1 MDPTTR
7 QRGDARFGV
16 TAGAILLAALCL
28 TVVAPNPLM
37 AVNARSVHSC
47 STVTEAR
54 EGPHDPIVA
63 TFSIVACDTTEGI
76 WGVAV
81 ASKFLA
87 VGSVV
92 PWARGGVGAV
102 ATQASANT
110 TFGTR
115 ALDLLEQG
123 LAPAEIVPLLAR
135 TDPQRH
141 RRQFGIVDAHGRA
154 ATFTGDSC
162 LAWAG
167 GKTGAGFAVQGNIL
181 AGPQVVDA
189 MARSFERSR
198 GYLGDRM
205 LRALAAGDSA
215 GGDSRGRQ
223 SASIRLAA
231 VGRGYNGFS
240 DVLCDLRV
248 DDHADP
254 LTELSR
260 VYGVWRSARLI
271 TDGYREVEAGNYAEA
286 IALGE
291 QAARLD
297 PDSGEPFYHLA
308 CYHAR
313 AGDPDRAM
321 HYLQWALRLRPA
333 LRPQATTDPDLAPLR
348 QRDDYRNLTGE

>member
-1 MDPTTR
+1 MIGTIPTPTV
-7 QRGDARFGV
+7 ARTGLA
-16 TAGAILLAALCL
+16 AGAILLA
-28 TVVAPNPLM
+28 VASMIAPESIVPPVFG
-37 AVNARSVHSC
+37 AVPAISGAIS
-47 STVTEAR
+47 SA
-54 EGPHDPIVA
+54 PDPIVA
-63 TFSIVACDTTEGI
+63 TFSIAACDTADGI

-110 TFGTR
+110 TYGPR
-115 ALDLLEQG
+115 ALDLLERG
-123 LAPAEIVPLLAR
+123 LTPEEIVPILLRA
-135 TDPQRH
+135 DPQRD
-141 RRQFGIVDAHGRA
+141 RRQVGMVDALGRS
-154 ATFTGDSC
+154 ATYTGDSC
-162 LAWAG
+162 MAWAG
-167 GKTGAGFAVQGNIL
+167 GKIGPGYAVQGNIL
-181 AGPQVVDA
+181 AGPQVVEA

-198 GYLGDRM
+198 GFLGCRM
-205 LRALAAGDSA
+205 LAALAAGDSA

-223 SASIRLAA
+223 SAAIRLAA
-231 VGRGYNGFS
+231 VGRGYNGFN
-240 DVLCDLRV
+240 DLLCDLRV

-254 LTELSR
+254 LVELRR
-260 VYGVWRSARLI
+260 VYGLWRSVRLVN
-271 TDGYREVEAGNYAEA
+271 DGYRLVEEKKYLEA

-308 CYHAR
+308 CFHAR

-333 LRPQATTDPDLAPLR
+333 MRAQATKDPDLAPLR
-348 QRDDYRNLTGE
+348 EREDFRNLVSD

>member
-1 MDPTTR
+1 MAGTIRLHGLTR
-7 QRGDARFGV
+7 TCVAVLLTIASGLTAPAAIARAPMLPGTIR
-16 TAGAILLAALCL
+16 TAPD
-28 TVVAPNPLM
+28 VV
-37 AVNARSVHSC
+37 
-47 STVTEAR
+47 
-54 EGPHDPIVA
+54 VA
-63 TFSIVACDTTEGI
+63 TFSIAACDTADGT

-110 TFGTR
+110 TYGPR
-115 ALDLLEQG
+115 ALDLLERG
-123 LAPAEIVPLLAR
+123 LTPDEIVPILLR
-135 TDPQRH
+135 SDSQRD
-141 RRQFGIVDAHGRA
+141 RRQFGIIDALGRS
-154 ATFTGDSC
+154 ATYTGDSC
-162 LAWAG
+162 MAWAG
-167 GKTGAGFAVQGNIL
+167 GKTGPGYAVQGNIL
-181 AGPQVVDA
+181 AGPQVVEA

-198 GYLGDRM
+198 GFLGDRM
-205 LRALAAGDSA
+205 LAALAAGDSA

-223 SASIRLAA
+223 SAAIRLAA
-231 VGRGYNGFS
+231 VGRGYNGFN

-254 LTELSR
+254 LVELRR
-260 VYGVWRSARLI
+260 VYGLWRSVRLVN
-271 TDGYREVEAGNYAEA
+271 DAYRLVEEKKYVEA
-286 IALGE
+286 IAIGE

-308 CYHAR
+308 CFHAR

-333 LRPQATTDPDLAPLR
+333 MRAQATKDPDLATLR
-348 QRDDYRNLTGE
+348 EREDFQNMVAE

>member
-1 MDPTTR
+1 MTR
-7 QRGDARFGV
+7 TIHTRTATRNV
-16 TAGAILLAALCL
+16 SAAGAVLLA
-28 TVVAPNPLM
+28 VVSMFAP
-37 AVNARSVHSC
+37 AQAARS
-47 STVTEAR
+47 APA
-54 EGPHDPIVA
+54 GPPVVSGETGNTLDPIVA
-63 TFSIVACDTTEGI
+63 TFSIAACDTADGT

-92 PWARGGVGAV
+92 PWARGRVGAV

-110 TFGTR
+110 TYGPR
-115 ALDLLEQG
+115 ALDLLDRG
-123 LAPAEIVPLLAR
+123 LTPEEILPILLR
-135 TDPQRH
+135 SDPQRD
-141 RRQFGIVDAHGRA
+141 RRQFGIVDALGR
-154 ATFTGDSC
+154 TVSFTGDSC
-162 LAWAG
+162 MAWAG
-167 GKTGAGFAVQGNIL
+167 GKTGPGYAVQGNIL
-181 AGPQVVDA
+181 AGPQVVEA

-198 GYLGDRM
+198 GFLGDRM
-205 LRALAAGDSA
+205 LAALAAGDSA

-223 SASIRLAA
+223 SAAIRLAG
-231 VGRGYNGFS
+231 VGRGYNGFN

-254 LTELSR
+254 LVELRR
-260 VYGVWRSARLI
+260 VYGLWRSVRLVN
-271 TDGYREVEAGNYAEA
+271 DGYRLVEEKKYPEA

-308 CYHAR
+308 CFHAR

-333 LRPQATTDPDLAPLR
+333 MRAQATKDPDLAFLR
-348 QRDDYRNLTGE
+348 EREDFRNLVSE

>member
-1 MDPTTR
+1 MARTIHA
-7 QRGDARFGV
+7 RGMSRIG
-16 TAGAILLAALCL
+16 
-28 TVVAPNPLM
+28 VVAGVIFFAIVSSIAPAPAAQPAFAGTPTVSRAIGNAPD
-37 AVNARSVHSC
+37 AV
-47 STVTEAR
+47 
-54 EGPHDPIVA
+54 VA
-63 TFSIVACDTTEGI
+63 TFSIAACDTADGT

-110 TFGTR
+110 TYGPR
-115 ALDLLEQG
+115 ALDLLERG
-123 LAPAEIVPLLAR
+123 LTPDEIVPILLR
-135 TDPQRH
+135 SDPQRD
-141 RRQFGIVDAHGRA
+141 RRQCGIVDALGRS
-154 ATFTGDSC
+154 ATYTGDSC
-162 LAWAG
+162 MAWAG
-167 GKTGAGFAVQGNIL
+167 GKTGPGYAVQGNIL
-181 AGPQVVDA
+181 AGPQVVEA

-198 GYLGDRM
+198 GFLGDRM
-205 LRALAAGDSA
+205 MAALAAGDSA

-223 SASIRLAA
+223 SAAIRLAA
-231 VGRGYNGFS
+231 VGRGYNGFT

-254 LTELSR
+254 LVELRR
-260 VYGVWRSARLI
+260 VYGLWRSVRLVN
-271 TDGYREVEAGNYAEA
+271 DGYRLVEEKKYPEA

-308 CYHAR
+308 CFHAR
-313 AGDPDRAM
+313 AADPDQAM

-333 LRPQATTDPDLAPLR
+333 LRAQATKDPDLAPLR
-348 QRDDYRNLTGE
+348 AREDFRNLVGE

>member
-1 MDPTTR
+1 V
-7 QRGDARFGV
+7 A
-16 TAGAILLAALCL
+16 AGPILFAFLSIIGLAAP
-28 TVVAPNPLM
+28 V
-37 AVNARSVHSC
+37 RSVLPGAPMVAS
-47 STVTEAR
+47 EIGNA
-54 EGPHDPIVA
+54 PDPIVA
-63 TFSIVACDTTEGI
+63 TFSIAACDTSDGT

-110 TFGTR
+110 TYGPR
-115 ALDLLEQG
+115 ALDLLERG
-123 LAPAEIVPLLAR
+123 LTPEEVLPILLR
-135 TDPQRH
+135 SDPQRD
-141 RRQFGIVDAHGRA
+141 RRQVGIVDAIGRA
-154 ATFTGDSC
+154 ATYTGDSC
-162 LAWAG
+162 MAWAG
-167 GKTGAGFAVQGNIL
+167 GKTGPGYAVQGNIL
-181 AGPQVVDA
+181 AGPQVVEA

-198 GYLGDRM
+198 GFLGDRM
-205 LRALAAGDSA
+205 LAALAAGDSA

-223 SASIRLAA
+223 SAAIRLAA
-231 VGRGYNGFS
+231 VGRGYNGFN

-254 LTELSR
+254 LVELRR
-260 VYGVWRSARLI
+260 VYGLWRSARLVN
-271 TDGYREVEAGNYAEA
+271 DGYRLVEEKKYPEA

-308 CYHAR
+308 CFHAR

-333 LRPQATTDPDLAPLR
+333 LSAQATKDPDLATLR
-348 QRDDYRNLTGE
+348 EREDFRNLVGK